1 MTNTANKILLGSVK
15 PVRPTTGMT
24 STGTASTTLFNSSS
38 TWSVV
43 NVADQ
48 SMYEGYMW
56 YSGEESTPLN
66 NIFTT
71 YKNRGFTYLGY
82 KVNNQTTAFPIS
94 GKPMPYGTGLPHYM
108 YVYHALSN
116 GTVYN
121 ALNIYT
127 STHTLKISSAYI
139 AKFVH
144 QYDYNQW
151 TYVLGQKYL
160 QGAVTSFGNGYAV
173 GKDASGNGRIWQING
188 DTVAALSSWNQ
199 TGNPYTCMAAH
210 PTARQVAGTSTGQLW
225 YLNGAFLTQL
235 SGVPGSGA
243 ITALKYTPSG
253 RLLMA
258 RGTTGGSVYYS
269 DNNGDSWTTVTP
281 GDTAKGLIG
290 GTIDTTFGNNNYNT
304 DFYYDPNSGY
314 MITLGDQCTIWYS
327 TDNGASWT
335 RNTNITPLILG
346 NTSFGYL
353 RLFYHTGW
361 DNWQGIVCAYQ
372 SGVKTAALNRTT
384 IDGFNPHL

>member
-15 PVRPTTGMT
+15 PVRQTTGMS
-24 STGTASTTLFNSSS
+24 STGTASTSLFNTSS

-48 SMYEGYMW
+48 SMYEGWMW
-56 YSGEESTPLN
+56 YSGEESTPVN
-66 NIFTT
+66 NIFTS
-71 YKNRGFTYLGY
+71 YKNRGYTYSLY
-82 KVNNQTTAFPIS
+82 KVNNQTTNFPIS
-94 GKPMPYGTGLPHYM
+94 GKPMPYGSGLPHYM
-108 YVYHALSN
+108 YVYHCTNAGN
-116 GTVYN
+116 VYN

-127 STHTLKISSAYI
+127 STHTLKASDAYI

-144 QYDYNQW
+144 QYDYKQW

-160 QGAVTSFGNGYAV
+160 QGNVSSYGNGYAV
-173 GKDASGNGRIWQING
+173 GKNAAGTGKVWTING
-188 DTVAALSSWNQ
+188 NTMTATSAWDNAS
-199 TGNPYTCMAAH
+199 NPYTCMAAH
-210 PTARQVAGTSTGQLW
+210 PTLRQVAGTSTGKLFFIS
-225 YLNGAFLTQL
+225 GGFLVEIT
-235 SGVPGSGA
+235 GVPGSGA

-258 RGTTGGSVYYS
+258 RGTAGGNVYYS
-269 DNNGDSWTTVTP
+269 DNNGDTWTTVTP
-281 GDTAKGLIG
+281 SDTANGLICA
-290 GTIDTTFGNNNYNT
+290 TIDTTYGYNNYNT

-314 MITLGDQCTIWYS
+314 MITLGDKCTIWYS
-327 TDNGASWT
+327 TDNGATWS
-335 RNTNITPLILG
+335 RNTAITPTVCG
-346 NTSFGYL
+346 NASFGYL

-372 SGVKTAALNRTT
+372 SGTKTAGLLRHT